1 MSLNANFKQNGIEF
15 KTITAAMGIG
25 APSNH
30 VVCLISTAPDADA
43 SVYPYG
49 VPVLVNNGA
58 AVAKLDG
65 TNAGTGFLIHAVQ
78 KIKQFA
84 DCRIYVIRVEQGAG
98 ADEAAKLAATIPKII
113 GGVDGGTGQKT
124 GIAAIANCTEKPTI
138 IATPGFSHD
147 QGVAQSLTAMA
158 KKVLAVPVIN
168 LKSGLVATVTAAGD
182 ALGSADTGFDKT
194 IAAIG
199 NVTYGTEF
207 GDVTM
212 PADIVATALYASL
225 EVYENPGHRG
235 VAINTIDH
243 QYEYSFTE
251 AGSEGNLLNKHGLC
265 YFAPTAAGGFS
276 FIGNR
281 TVTGRFIADIGLQL
295 EINRKLVA
303 SLELSQGR
311 RLTPTFINQKLLVI
325 NNWLESLNK
334 EEIVAPKSRCYLH
347 PTKNDESA
355 LSQGRWYIVVEYAG
369 YATNENPVIELFE
382 NNALSAAAL
391 AI

>member
-15 KTITAAMGIG
+15 NTITAAMGIG

-30 VVCLISTAPDADA
+30 VVCLVSTAPDADA

-49 VPVLVNNGA
+49 VPVLVGNDA
-58 AVAKLDG
+58 AIAKLDG
-65 TNAGTGFLIHAVQ
+65 TNAGTGFLIHAIQ
-78 KIKQFA
+78 KIKQVA

-98 ADEAAKLAATIPKII
+98 ADDAAKLAATLPKVI
-113 GGVDGGTGQKT
+113 GGIDSSTGQKT
-124 GIAAIANCTEKPTI
+124 GIAAIANCKEKPTI
-138 IATPGFSHD
+138 VAAPGFSHNL
-147 QGVAQSLTAMA
+147 GVAQALSTMA
-158 KKVLAVPVIN
+158 KKVLAVPVLNIG
-168 LKSGLVATVTAAGD
+168 SGLVATVTAAGD
-182 ALGSADTGFDKT
+182 ALGSADVGMDAA

-199 NVTYGTEF
+199 NVTYSSQF
-207 GDVTM
+207 GVITM
-212 PADIVATALYASL
+212 PADIVTTALYASL

-235 VAINTIDH
+235 VAITAIDH

-265 YFAPTAAGGFS
+265 YFATTSAGGFS
-276 FIGNR
+276 LIGNR
-281 TVTGRFIADIGLQL
+281 TVTGRFTSDVGLQL

-303 SLELSQGR
+303 SLEQSQGK

-334 EEIVAPKSRCYLH
+334 AEIVAPNSRCYLH
-347 PTKNDESA
+347 PTKNDES
-355 LSQGRWYIVVEYAG
+355 SMTQGRWYIVVEYDG
-369 YATNENPVIELFE
+369 YPVNENPVIELFE

-391 AI
+391 A